1 MRTSSQRRVLRPAAS
16 LLVLAALTGAGCSGD
31 VTRFAYL
38 NQGTRAA
45 APAATYEASPQAQR
59 PVSSQARYASPSAG
73 NPLPP
78 PAQPSYAPP
87 AGNAS
92 TQVASVAPAQSQPAP
107 VRNATPGQHVVV
119 PGDNLW
125 GLARRYDTSR
135 AAIAAKNGISPDT
148 PLRVGQTLAIP
159 QPGETPAQ
167 APAAPVQVAAAQPAV
182 VTPPAESVA
191 IDAPQVAAQPAPAA
205 PTQVASVAP
214 VAPAPAAA
222 KTDIATTEKV
232 VSNND
237 DGFKWPVRGR
247 IISEFGKKPDGQK
260 NDGIN
265 LVVPEGTPVKASRDG
280 EVIYAGDEL
289 EGYGKL
295 VLVRH
300 PGNWVTA
307 YAHNSELLVK
317 RGDQVRRGQP
327 VAKAGRTGSVSFPQ
341 VHFEIRKG
349 ATPVDPMS
357 HLQG

>member
-1 MRTSSQRRVLRPAAS
+1 MRTNPQRCVLRPAAS
-16 LLVLAALTGAGCSGD
+16 VLVLAALTGAGCSGD
-31 VTRFAYL
+31 VTRFGSL
-38 NQGTRAA
+38 SQGTRGY

-59 PVSSQARYASPSAG
+59 PAPSPTRFAASPAG
-73 NPLPP
+73 SPLPP
-78 PAQPSYAPP
+78 PAQPSQASPAAAP
-87 AGNAS
+87 A
-92 TQVASVAPAQSQPAP
+92 QVAPAQQVAAVAPA
-107 VRNATPGQHVVV
+107 RTATPGTHVVA

-135 AAIAAKNGISPDT
+135 AAIASKNGISPDST
-148 PLRVGQTLAIP
+148 LRVGQTLAIP
-159 QPGETPAQ
+159 QPGEIPAE
-167 APAAPVQVAAAQPAV
+167 APVAEPVQVATAQPVAATPAAPAV
-182 VTPPAESVA
+182 T
-191 IDAPQVAAQPAPAA
+191 IDAPQVAAEPTPAA
-205 PTQVASVAP
+205 PTQVAA
-214 VAPAPAAA
+214 VAPAPSAPAAS
-222 KTDIATTEKV
+222 KTDVATTEKV
-232 VSNND
+232 VSND
-237 DGFKWPVRGR
+237 DDSFRWPVRGR